1 MTHRKHKM
9 NLIVSVITINMNK
22 VGLPTQRKGF
32 LGSLVVKNLPAD
44 PGDVGWIP
52 GSGRSSEGGNGNPL
66 QYSCLGDPMD
76 GAAWQAT
83 DHGVARVRH
92 N

>member
-1 MTHRKHKM
+1 MVHEGEKRHDSRKTQDEF
-9 NLIVSVITINMNK
+9 NCISNTININK

-66 QYSCLGDPMD
+66 
-76 GAAWQAT
+76 
-83 DHGVARVRH
+83 
-92 N
+92 

>member
-1 MTHRKHKM
+1 MRGKKDMTHRKHKM

-66 QYSCLGDPMD
+66 
-76 GAAWQAT
+76 
-83 DHGVARVRH
+83 
-92 N
+92 